1 MYPIAS
7 SSEITRGGGSFTYA
21 STRRW
26 LLAGVRGAG
35 QRGGR
40 TAFWQMHAA
49 ESGEH
54 ITQRGGRSGRTEG
67 GTRVLTVGGGKGGR
81 KGY

>member
-21 STRRW
+21 STRPW
-26 LLAGVRGAG
+26 LLADVRGAG

-40 TAFWQMHAA
+40 TALWQKHAA

-54 ITQRGGRSGRTEG
+54 ITKRGGRQGRTAG
-67 GTRVLTVGGGKGGR
+67 VLEYSRWAEGKGGR
-81 KGY
+81 EGY